1 MIKAVIVH
9 LGPARA
15 PWVFTNISRHLEL
28 FPNVPIL
35 FISDHKSHLKKA
47 AGLGVETYLYLP
59 TQETDDLFK
68 STVHNITFRHDF
80 WRTSLERLIAIQQ
93 YQTDVTQ
100 EKILHIESDVML
112 MPNFPWG
119 KVEELDKLTWLS
131 ANSFLDCV
139 ALLYSPSINAM
150 EWLIEELKK
159 EIILHT
165 DATDMKVLYSIRK
178 KSPEE
183 IKLFPSTSAALAD
196 ELLRSDKE
204 RFHENTKLTPH
215 FGGIFDVGNMGMWL
229 TGQNPR
235 NQGGKVV
242 RYEKYFTQDNDFDQ
256 DTFLFHNGY
265 LTVGEL
271 PRENLFNLHVH
282 SKNLRL
288 LSPRWNSE
296 LSKVVGESKTLAGKQ
311 RFSLSGYLGSQYDIF
326 VSVKRNILIY
336 LVILL
341 KMDRFFSRIRASV
354 KRLFGNSPR
363 N

>member
-1 MIKAVIVH
+1 LIKAAIVH

-59 TQETDDLFK
+59 TRETDDLFK

-80 WRTSLERLIAIQQ
+80 WRTSVERLIAIQQ

-131 ANSFLDCV
+131 ANSFLDCA
-139 ALLYSPSINAM
+139 ALLYSPSSNAM

-159 EIILHT
+159 EIVLHA

-196 ELLRSDKE
+196 ELLINDKE
-204 RFHENTKLTPH
+204 RFLENTKLTSY
-215 FGGIFDVGNMGMWL
+215 FGGIFDVLNMGMWL

-235 NQGGKVV
+235 NQGGKVI

-256 DTFLFHNGY
+256 KSFLLHNGC
-265 LTVGEL
+265 LSAGEQ
-271 PRENLFNLHVH
+271 PRENVFNLHVH

-288 LSPRWNSE
+288 LSPRWDSE
-296 LSKVVGESKTLAGKQ
+296 LSKLVGESRTLAEKQ

-326 VSVKRNILIY
+326 VSVDRSILIY
-336 LVILL
+336 MVILL
-341 KMDRFFSRIRASV
+341 KIDRFISRIGTSV
-354 KRLFGNSPR
+354 KRLSGNSPR